1 MGEKFHFLSFSL
13 YFCAI
18 FLDSKRF
25 FSEILLDFYRNIIT
39 YDMKQS
45 IENLYKL
52 DGRVPVGKAL
62 PFGLQHVLAMFVS
75 NIAPIMILAGAVG
88 LDSSISAVLIQNC
101 MVIAGIGTLV
111 QLYPVW
117 RIGSR
122 LPIVM
127 GISFTFLSLAISIAA
142 AHGMGTLIGAV
153 IIGGLVE
160 GTLGLFAKY
169 WIKLIPPVVAATVV
183 TAIGFSL
190 LPVGANS
197 FAGAVGLDSSISA
210 VLIQNCMVIAGIGT
224 LVQLYPVWRIGSRLP
239 IVMGISFTFLS
250 LAISIAAAH
259 GMGTLIGAVIIGGLV
274 EGTLGLFAK
283 YWIKLIPP
291 VVAAT
296 VVTAIGFSLLP
307 VGANS
312 FAGGQGAADFGS
324 MNNWIVGSV
333 TLLACLLCQIFAK
346 GFLRSLSVLVG
357 LIVGYILACFMGM
370 IDYSGLTN
378 LSIIALPRILPFTP
392 EFNIGA
398 ILSVVAVY
406 LVSATETIGDTS
418 ALCNSA
424 LKRDPN
430 TKEMGAAV
438 CCDGFV
444 SSVSGLFGCTPI
456 TSFSQNVGLAA
467 MSGVVNRFTIAMGAI
482 IMIIGGIFP
491 AIGYVL
497 TTIPQAVLGGCTIM
511 MFGSI
516 LFAGFGMMAR
526 TGFSQ
531 RNMVIVSLSLSV
543 GLGFTQATGMFNI
556 FPEIVRTVF
565 ADNCVAVVFLLAVI
579 LNLVLPK
586 NLEK

>member
-1 MGEKFHFLSFSL
+1 M
-13 YFCAI
+13 
-18 FLDSKRF
+18 F
-25 FSEILLDFYRNIIT
+25 FQILFVLLPQYLKKTILFFIHG
-39 YDMKQS
+39 MEQS
-45 IENLYKL
+45 IANLYKL
-52 DGRVPVGKAL
+52 DGRVPVGKAI

-75 NIAPIMILAGAVG
+75 NIAPIMILASAVG
-88 LDSSISAVLIQNC
+88 IDSSVSAVLVQNC
-101 MVIAGIGTLV
+101 MIIAGIGTLI

-127 GISFTFLSLAISIAA
+127 GISFTFLSLAISIAST
-142 AHGMGTLIGAV
+142 HGMGTLIGAV

-160 GTLGLFAKY
+160 GSLGLFVKY
-169 WIKLIPPVVAATVV
+169 WIKLVP
-183 TAIGFSL
+183 
-190 LPVGANS
+190 
-197 FAGAVGLDSSISA
+197 
-210 VLIQNCMVIAGIGT
+210 
-224 LVQLYPVWRIGSRLP
+224 
-239 IVMGISFTFLS
+239 
-250 LAISIAAAH
+250 H
-259 GMGTLIGAVIIGGLV
+259 
-274 EGTLGLFAK
+274 
-283 YWIKLIPP
+283 

-312 FAGGQGAADFGS
+312 FAGGQGSADFGS
-324 MNNWIVGSV
+324 LNNWIVGSV
-333 TLLACLLCQIFAK
+333 TLLACLLCQIFAR

-357 LIVGYILACFMGM
+357 LIVGYVLACFMGM
-370 IDYSGLTN
+370 VDFSGLFN
-378 LSIIALPRILPFTP
+378 HSIVSLPHFLPFTP
-392 EFNIGA
+392 EFNVGA
-398 ILSVVAVY
+398 ILSVVAIY

-424 LKRDPN
+424 LKRNPY
-430 TKEMGAAV
+430 KSEMGSAI

-444 SSVSGLFGCTPI
+444 SSISGLFGCTPI

-482 IMIIGGIFP
+482 IMIVGGVFP
-491 AIGYVL
+491 VVGHVL

-526 TGFSQ
+526 SGFSQ

-543 GLGFTQATGMFNI
+543 GLGFTQATGMFDI

-586 NLEK
+586 SLEK